1 MYHLSAQANVNDYY
15 GKINGIFWY
24 AQYSYLRVFL
34 GCWML
39 HFETEEIGPLTTMN
53 ILTLI
58 CFYYYVFQVLEFILT
73 ITHTH
78 SHTHTLSNYHTRKDQ
93 SLTANKTHIQS
104 LRSFSWNRKLH
115 MFLKFHI
122 KPLHSPSCRGEGS
135 QACLWAWGRKDLKP
149 RWFLSYHHISC
160 AQSPLNK
167 HPHFTAFLAGLAYQ
181 AAFALSN

>member
-1 MYHLSAQANVNDYY
+1 MLDIAFWDWRNKTFNNNAYMNSDLFLLFCFLSAGERFN
-15 GKINGIFWY
+15 
-24 AQYSYLRVFL
+24 
-34 GCWML
+34 
-39 HFETEEIGPLTTMN
+39 H
-53 ILTLI
+53 
-58 CFYYYVFQVLEFILT
+58 
-73 ITHTH
+73 HTH
-78 SHTHTLSNYHTRKDQ
+78 SHTHTLSNYHTRQDQ

-135 QACLWAWGRKDLKP
+135 QGCLWAWGRKDLKP
-149 RWFLSYHHISC
+149 RWFLSYHHISRP
-160 AQSPLNK
+160 QSPLNK